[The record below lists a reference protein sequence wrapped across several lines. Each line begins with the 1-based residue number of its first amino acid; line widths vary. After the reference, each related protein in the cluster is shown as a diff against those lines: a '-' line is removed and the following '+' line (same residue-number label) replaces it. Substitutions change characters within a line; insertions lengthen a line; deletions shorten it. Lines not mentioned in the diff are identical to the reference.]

1 LHQKIHSTEWVGIA
15 RTAYDGL
22 MEPPILHHLTVGLLA
37 WALLGLMAAVAG
49 LYWLP
54 KADTDWWRGFWFMNA
69 IWAFIDGAIGWANLL
84 TGPVTLDFLR
94 NVLAINSGLDVAYIG
109 SGLFLSLWFASPLL
123 RGFGW
128 AVILQGAFLLA
139 FDLSFLAM
147 AMRQG

>member
-1 LHQKIHSTEWVGIA
+1 
-15 RTAYDGL
+15 
-22 MEPPILHHLTVGLLA
+22 
-37 WALLGLMAAVAG
+37 
-49 LYWLP
+49 
-54 KADTDWWRGFWFMNA
+54 MNA